1 MLLSMAVSKETP
13 LSGVCCR
20 LITGGSGSLSEWWA
34 FQNKTLEPSGQQ
46 RQKCRAPGDFVGC
59 ITPLLSTRV
68 YFRRACLSNHHMHLH
83 SGQRLNS
90 PKAAVHY
97 AVPLELD
104 FAAAPHILLE
114 TTDHFKAIIFKAV
127 CVDPYWNVRV
137 LHVQK
142 LLALCFLYKCT
153 LFRPVLSW
161 FAYSLVLMAWFL
173 LRRCFL
179 CFFNKHGS
187 TTSWLPLDV
196 LLILRTFKSS
206 RRKLRSLFI
215 YHQGLHS

>member
-1 MLLSMAVSKETP
+1 MAVSKETP
-13 LSGVCCR
+13 LSGACCR
-20 LITGGSGSLSEWWA
+20 LVTGGTGSLSEWWA

-59 ITPLLSTRV
+59 ITPLLGTRV
-68 YFRRACLSNHHMHLH
+68 YFRRICLSNYYTHLR
-83 SGQRLNS
+83 SGQRLHS

-127 CVDPYWNVRV
+127 CIDPYCHVRV

-142 LLALCFLYKCT
+142 LLAFCFLYKNI
-153 LFRPVLSW
+153 FN
-161 FAYSLVLMAWFL
+161 FARFS
-173 LRRCFL
+173 
-179 CFFNKHGS
+179 
-187 TTSWLPLDV
+187 PD
-196 LLILRTFKSS
+196 LLIRWFWWLDFSS
-206 RRKLRSLFI
+206 AGASYAFSISTALLHHGYRSMCC
-215 YHQGLHS
+215 